1 MKPVTLLQLAVGA
14 LVLGPAYV
22 PHASIL
28 QAMSLTELTTS
39 ADSIVVGNVRGVHS
53 AWDAHLRTIVSK
65 VDVDVDEVWKGKA
78 SGRLT
83 VVALGGVVGDI
94 EMTVEGMPT
103 FVVGEKSLLFLHGKS
118 QLRVVGMSEGKRALT

>member
-1 MKPVTLLQLAVGA
+1 M
-14 LVLGPAYV
+14 
-22 PHASIL
+22 
-28 QAMSLTELTTS
+28 
-39 ADSIVVGNVRGVHS
+39 
-53 AWDAHLRTIVSK
+53 RTIVSK
-65 VDVDVDEVWKGKA
+65 VDVDVDEVWKGNA